1 VQNNLFFILNRLNN
15 SPKTTMNP
23 IVQVEV
29 GKVHVIRIPMA
40 DSDGDPIQ
48 CRWGNSTEEC
58 GSICARKGP
67 LRSNP
72 CELTYNASQ
81 IGYHAVAL
89 VIEDFDSNNNVLSAI
104 PLQFLIHIVN
114 ATTPNLTDCP
124 ETPVYIG
131 EWPQDSCI
139 GVESN
144 TTMHSNIQIRIPCK
158 NTSTTLDDILTV
170 SPTGFIRGEIIRDPS
185 DQNLYTIPIEWTPGS
200 DQYGINQLCITPVDS
215 QQRTGSQVCLTFQ
228 VDISPPE
235 FVHLIPM
242 GLVPAT
248 QSLWIIETDRD
259 IVEPRRSG
267 GVHIRFFERS
277 SNEEVYRI
285 DVTNDTN
292 VFYQPRKIIF
302 FTTGYTWEQV
312 RINS

>member
-1 VQNNLFFILNRLNN
+1 
-15 SPKTTMNP
+15 MNP
-23 IVQVEV
+23 IVQVQV
-29 GKVHVIRIPMA
+29 GKIHVIRIPMA

-58 GSICARKGP
+58 GSICAPKGS

-72 CELTYNASQ
+72 CELTYNASR

-114 ATTPNLTDCP
+114 TTNNEPNCT

-144 TTMHSNIQIRIPCK
+144 TTIHSNIQIRIPCQ
-158 NTSTTLDDILTV
+158 NTSITLDDILTV
-170 SPTGFIRGEIIRDPS
+170 SPAGLIKGEIIRDLS
-185 DQNLYTIPIEWTPGS
+185 DQNLYTMPIEWTPDS
-200 DQYGINQLCITPVDS
+200 DQYGIHQLCVTPVDS

-235 FVHLIPM
+235 FVHLTPT

-248 QSLWIIETDRD
+248 QSSWTIETDRD
-259 IVEPRRSG
+259 IVKPRRSS
-267 GVHIRFFERS
+267 GVHIRFFKQS
-277 SNEEVYRI
+277 SNQEIYRI

-292 VFYQPRKIIF
+292 VFYQPRQIIF

-312 RINS
+312 RTNLYAILNYQ